1 MKLALIFLLVI
12 ICSGCCTAPGMNPLY
27 EPAKNVNATILP
39 EYKKYVETDPKL
51 DEKQK
56 RYRKANAEAFEILI
70 REYGK

>member
-1 MKLALIFLLVI
+1 MRSLAIILLLIL
-12 ICSGCCTAPGMNPLY
+12 CSGCCMVPRMNPLY
-27 EPAKNVNATILP
+27 EPSKNVNQTIMP
-39 EYKKYVETDPKL
+39 EYKKYVDADPQL